1 MKQLTEP
8 FERTLDKDGR
18 IVIPA
23 SLRKHYSGELIIM
36 KGLEQRI
43 WIMTRK
49 THGKFLQTINE
60 VHKGDKGGRSTLLYS
75 FLGTALAT
83 KPDKSGRIKL
93 SPALISHAQLSKK
106 CLIRSIDEQET
117 EPEPEHLEIWNAEA

>member
-43 WIMTRK
+43 WIMTRN
-49 THGKFLQTINE
+49 THGKFLQTINDGG
-60 VHKGDKGGRSTLLYS
+60 KGDRSVLLYS
-75 FLGTALAT
+75 FLGTALVT
-83 KPDKSGRIKL
+83 KMDKSGRIKL
-93 SPALISHAQLSKK
+93 THTLISHAQLSKK

-117 EPEPEHLEIWNAEA
+117 KPEPEHLEIWNAEA